1 MLTTLFLSAL
11 AWSHLAQAH
20 GTITRVIGANG
31 VVMPG
36 LTILDGTPRSSTSAA
51 SGAQVDTSV
60 IRDPELGTCKASA
73 LGRTSKGPVDGSRVI
88 KAFMQGI
95 KGRSLADTILG
106 GGEEATRE
114 AVSFVTGNAG
124 AVVNGVQDGIES
136 SPVGGLALV
145 GAEHG
150 VNSLLDD
157 FFQTAKGVPSPRG
170 YIEDGVQNSTGV
182 GAKLGLPT
190 TASDGTLKLIYHQV
204 NEDGAGPLLVD
215 IDFTSGGTDPKAF
228 KSAEVVQ
235 NIIGVLGFSTVSSTD
250 FPVIVKVPAGQVCTG
265 KVAGVSGVCI
275 ARVRNSATAG
285 PFGGA
290 AAFTHNPEAAKGK
303 KSSAKFRH
311 RHV

>member
-1 MLTTLFLSAL
+1 MLATLFLSAL
-11 AWSHLAQAH
+11 AWSQFANGH

-60 IRDPELGTCKASA
+60 IRDPELATSKASA
-73 LGRTSKGPVDGSRVI
+73 LGRTSKGPVDAARVMR
-88 KAFMQGI
+88 AFMQGV
-95 KGRSLADTILG
+95 KGRSLADAILS

-114 AVSFVTGNAG
+114 AASFVTGNAG
-124 AVVNGVQDGIES
+124 AVVNGVQDGVES
-136 SPVGGLALV
+136 YPVGDLAL

-150 VNSLLDD
+150 ANGLLDD

-170 YIEDGVQNSTGV
+170 YIEDGVKNFTGV
-182 GAKLGLPT
+182 GAKSGLPT
-190 TASDGTLKLIYHQV
+190 VASDGTLKLIYHQV

-215 IDFTSGGTDPKAF
+215 IDFTSAGTDPKAF

-235 NIIGVLGFSTVSSTD
+235 NIVGVLGFSTVSSTD
-250 FPVIVKVPAGQVCTG
+250 FPVVVKVPTGQVCSG

-303 KSSAKFRH
+303 KTSAKFRH

>member
-11 AWSHLAQAH
+11 AWSQITNAH

-60 IRDPELGTCKASA
+60 IRDPELGTSKASA
-73 LGRTSKGPVDGSRVI
+73 LGRTSKGPVDGARVI
-88 KAFMQGI
+88 KAFMKGL

-136 SPVGGLALV
+136 SPVGGLAL
-145 GAEHG
+145 GAENG
-150 VNSLLDD
+150 VNGLLGD

-170 YIEDGVQNSTGV
+170 YIEDGIQNSTGV
-182 GAKLGLPT
+182 GAKSGLPT

-250 FPVIVKVPAGQVCTG
+250 FPVVVKVPTGQVCTG

-290 AAFTHNPEAAKGK
+290 GAFTHNPEAAKGK

>member
-1 MLTTLFLSAL
+1 MLTTLILSAL
-11 AWSHLAQAH
+11 AWSHLTQAH

-60 IRDPELGTCKASA
+60 IRDPELATSKASA
-73 LGRTSKGPVDGSRVI
+73 LGRTSKGPVDGARVI
-88 KAFMQGI
+88 KTFMHGL
-95 KGRSLADTILG
+95 KGRSLANTILG

-114 AVSFVTGNAG
+114 VVSFVTGNAG

-136 SPVGGLALV
+136 SPVGDLAL
-145 GAEHG
+145 GAEHT
-150 VNSLLDD
+150 VNGLLDD

-170 YIEDGVQNSTGV
+170 YIEDGVKKSAGA
-182 GAKLGLPT
+182 GAKTGLPT

-215 IDFTSGGTDPKAF
+215 IDFTSGGTDPAAF

-235 NIIGVLGFSTVSSTD
+235 NIVGVLGFSTVSSTD
-250 FPVIVKVPAGQVCTG
+250 FPVVVKVPVGQVC
-265 KVAGVSGVCI
+265 SGVCI

-290 AAFTHNPEAAKGK
+290 AAFTHHPEVAKGK

>member
-1 MLTTLFLSAL
+1 MLTTVLLSAVAL
-11 AWSHLAQAH
+11 SHLAHGH

-60 IRDPELGTCKASA
+60 IRDPELGTKKASA
-73 LGRTSKGPVDGSRVI
+73 LGRTSKGPVDATRNF
-88 KAFMQGI
+88 KTFMQGLSA
-95 KGRSLADTILG
+95 RTFSDTILG
-106 GGEEATRE
+106 GGEEATRDI
-114 AVSFVTGNAG
+114 VSFVTGNAG
-124 AVVNGVQDGIES
+124 AVVNGVQDGIEG
-136 SPVGGLALV
+136 SPVGGLALE
-145 GAEHG
+145 AEHA
-150 VNSLLDD
+150 VNGLLDD

-170 YIEDGVQNSTGV
+170 YVEDGVKKSAGA
-182 GAKLGLPT
+182 GAKAGLPT
-190 TASDGTLKLIYHQV
+190 VASDGTLKLIYHQV

-228 KSAEVVQ
+228 KPAEVVQ
-235 NIIGVLGFSTVSSTD
+235 NIVGVLGFSTVSSTD
-250 FPVIVKVPAGQVCTG
+250 FPVIVKVPTGQACSGT
-265 KVAGVSGVCI
+265 VAGVSGVCI

-290 AAFTHNPEAAKGK
+290 GAFTHNPEAAKGK

>member
-1 MLTTLFLSAL
+1 MFTSLFVSAL
-11 AWSHLAQAH
+11 AWSQMVNAH

-51 SGAQVDTSV
+51 SGAQADTSV
-60 IRDPELGTCKASA
+60 IRDPELGTIKASA
-73 LGRTSKGPVDGSRVI
+73 LGRTSKGPVDGARVI
-88 KAFMQGI
+88 KAFMNGL

-106 GGEEATRE
+106 GGEE
-114 AVSFVTGNAG
+114 
-124 AVVNGVQDGIES
+124 
-136 SPVGGLALV
+136 V

-150 VNSLLDD
+150 VNGLLDD

-182 GAKLGLPT
+182 GAKSGLPT
-190 TASDGTLKLIYHQV
+190 TASDGTVKLIYHQV

-215 IDFTSGGTDPKAF
+215 IDFTSGGTDPEAF
-228 KSAEVVQ
+228 KSAKVVQ

-250 FPVIVKVPAGQVCTG
+250 FPVLVKVPTGRICTG
-265 KVAGVSGVCI
+265 KVAGVSGICI

-303 KSSAKFRH
+303 KSAKFRH

>member
-1 MLTTLFLSAL
+1 MLATLFLSAL
-11 AWSHLAQAH
+11 AWSQMANAH

-36 LTILDGTPRSSTSAA
+36 LTIIDGTPRSSTSAA

-60 IRDPELGTCKASA
+60 IRDPELGTNKASA
-73 LGRTSKGPVDGSRVI
+73 LGRTSKGPVDGARVI
-88 KAFMQGI
+88 KAFMNGL

-136 SPVGGLALV
+136 SPVGGLALE
-145 GAEHG
+145 AEHG
-150 VNSLLDD
+150 VNGLLDD

-170 YIEDGVQNSTGV
+170 YMEDGVQNFTGV
-182 GAKLGLPT
+182 GARSGLPT

-250 FPVIVKVPAGQVCTG
+250 FPVVVKVPTGQVCTG

-290 AAFTHNPEAAKGK
+290 GAFTHNPEAVKGK

>member
-1 MLTTLFLSAL
+1 MLATLFVSAL
-11 AWSHLAQAH
+11 AWSQLAQAH

-36 LTILDGTPRSSTSAA
+36 LTVLDGTPRSVTSAA
-51 SGAQVDTSV
+51 SGGQVDTSV
-60 IRDPELGTCKASA
+60 IRDPELGSSKASA
-73 LGRTSKGPVDGSRVI
+73 LGRTSKGPVDPARVI
-88 KAFMQGI
+88 KTFMQGLSS
-95 KGRSLADTILG
+95 RSLADSILG

-124 AVVNGVQDGIES
+124 AVINGIQDGVEG
-136 SPVGGLALV
+136 SPVGGLALE
-145 GAEHG
+145 AEHG
-150 VNSLLDD
+150 VNGLLDD

-170 YIEDGVQNSTGV
+170 YIEDSVQKCAGA
-182 GAKLGLPT
+182 GAKSGLPT

-215 IDFTSGGTDPKAF
+215 IDFTSGGTDPSAF
-228 KSAEVVQ
+228 ESASVVK
-235 NIIGVLGFSTVSSTD
+235 NIVGVLGFSTGSSTD
-250 FPVIVKVPAGQVCTG
+250 FPVVVKVPAGKACSGT
-265 KVAGVSGVCI
+265 VAGVSGVCI

-290 AAFTHNPEAAKGK
+290 AAFTHHPKAAKAK
-303 KSSAKFRH
+303 PSSAKFRH

>member
-1 MLTTLFLSAL
+1 MLTTLFFSAL
-11 AWSHLAQAH
+11 AWSHLTQAH

-60 IRDPELGTCKASA
+60 IRDPELATSKASA

-136 SPVGGLALV
+136 SPVSGLAL

-150 VNSLLDD
+150 VNGLLDD

-182 GAKLGLPT
+182 GAKSGLPT

-228 KSAEVVQ
+228 KSAEVFQ

-250 FPVIVKVPAGQVCTG
+250 FPVVVKVPTGKVCSG

>member
-11 AWSHLAQAH
+11 AWSQITNAH

-36 LTILDGTPRSSTSAA
+36 LTILDGTPRSYTSAA

-60 IRDPELGTCKASA
+60 IRDPELGTSKASA
-73 LGRTSKGPVDGSRVI
+73 LGRTSKGPVDGARVI
-88 KAFMQGI
+88 KAFMKGL

-106 GGEEATRE
+106 GGEE
-114 AVSFVTGNAG
+114 
-124 AVVNGVQDGIES
+124 GVQDGIES
-136 SPVGGLALV
+136 SPVGGLAL

-150 VNSLLDD
+150 VNGLLDD

-170 YIEDGVQNSTGV
+170 YIEDGIQNSTGV
-182 GAKLGLPT
+182 GAKSGLPT
-190 TASDGTLKLIYHQV
+190 IASDGTLKLIYHQV

-250 FPVIVKVPAGQVCTG
+250 FPVVVKVPTGQVCTG

-290 AAFTHNPEAAKGK
+290 GAFTHNPEAAKGK